1 MSGNLSRRK
10 TEKKGRP
17 ISLLSLALLNTALSI
32 FISYSLFRHGGSTGF
47 LEVFQFV
54 SHCLALNLA
63 VCLILFIMSFLF
75 RRVLTYLGFIVYGL
89 FQILLFVDVRVYDLF
104 RFHINP
110 LVWNEIMTEG
120 FSDSV
125 IIGKSTFLYLFLT
138 AALIFLLEG
147 VFVYVSVR
155 ASKVLRGK
163 AGIALVAVCLLAVA
177 GDKVIYAFGGVYN
190 IHSIMRASMLYP
202 LYQPVNAE
210 RTIARLFHIKVKR
223 EDELKMSSHG
233 SLLNYPKRPLVMQE
247 RKAGRPNIVIIAVEG
262 FRYDMLDPE
271 ITPNLWKF
279 ARANIIFKNH
289 FSGGNGTRAGIFSL
303 LYGLQGT
310 YWHSFLMEKK
320 SPVLIDS
327 LRALGYEFKV
337 LSATQLSFPE
347 FRKTVFVRVEDAIE
361 DHLPSGHSPGRDRIM
376 VDKFADFVSKRNPSR
391 PFFFY
396 MFFNSS
402 HQPYS
407 YPDGFAKFGPVSAAE
422 INYAKEI
429 NAANV
434 GPVKNRYKNALY
446 YDDSLFGRIFD
457 SLRQKDLLKNTIVII
472 TGDHGEEFYERGYF
486 GHTSSFDDYETK
498 VVFVMHM
505 PGVKGREVDKLTS
518 HLDFAPTVMKVLG
531 YSNPPSDY
539 SQGVPLL
546 DTEEHPYVFSAG
558 WDRICMIDKDVKIVF
573 STESYRTLLNVLQAG
588 TYKPFPDPDKMLKE
602 KRNKISDVLR
612 KMSEFYR

>member
-1 MSGNLSRRK
+1 MIK
-10 TEKKGRP
+10 TEKKDKP

-32 FISYSLFRHGGSTGF
+32 FISYSLFRHDGATGF
-47 LEVFQFV
+47 LELFQFV
-54 SHCLALNLA
+54 SHCLALNLV
-63 VCLILFIMSFLF
+63 VCLVLFSVSFLF

-104 RFHINP
+104 RFHINS
-110 LVWNEIMTEG
+110 LVWNNIMTEG

-125 IIGKSTFLYLFLT
+125 IIGKSSFLYIFFT
-138 AALIFLLEG
+138 AVLIFLLEG
-147 VFVYVSVR
+147 VFIYVSVR
-155 ASKVLRGK
+155 ASRILRGK
-163 AGIALVAVCLLAVA
+163 ARIALVVLCLLAIA
-177 GDKVIYAFGGVYN
+177 GDKVIYAFGDAYN
-190 IHSIMRASMLYP
+190 VQPIMRASMLYP
-202 LYQPVNAE
+202 LYQSVHPE
-210 RTIARLFHIKVKR
+210 KTLARFFHIKVKR
-223 EDELKMSSHG
+223 EDELKMSPHG
-233 SLLNYPKRPLVMQE
+233 SLLNYPKKPLVMQE
-247 RKAGRPNIVIIAVEG
+247 KKPLRPYIVMIAVEG

-279 ARANIIFKNH
+279 ARGNIIFKNH

-310 YWHSFLMEKK
+310 YWHSFLIEKK

-327 LRALGYEFKV
+327 LRALGYEFKI

-347 FRKTVFVRVEDAIE
+347 FRKTIFVRVEDAIE
-361 DHLPSGHSPGRDRIM
+361 DRLPAGHSPAGRSPVRDKMM
-376 VDKFADFVSKRNPSR
+376 VDKFVDFVSKRNPSR

-407 YPDGFAKFGPVSAAE
+407 YPDGFAKFRPVSGAE
-422 INYAKEI
+422 INYTKEI
-429 NAANV
+429 NASNV

-457 SLRQKDLLKNTIVII
+457 SLREKNLLKNTIVII

-505 PGVKGREVDKLTS
+505 PGVKAMEVDKLTS
-518 HLDFAPTVMKVLG
+518 HLDFVPTIMKELG

-539 SQGVPLL
+539 SQGIPLL
-546 DTEEHPYVFSAG
+546 DAEKHSYVFSAG
-558 WDRICMIDKDVKIVF
+558 WDRICMIDKDIKIVF
-573 STESYRTLLNVLQAG
+573 STESYMTYLDVLQAG
-588 TYKPFPDPDKMLKE
+588 TYKPFPDPEKILKE
-602 KRNKISDVLR
+602 KRNKTSDVLR

>member
-1 MSGNLSRRK
+1 MRK
-10 TEKKGRP
+10 KEKKGKP

-32 FISYSLFRHGGSTGF
+32 FISYSLFRHGGATGF
-47 LEVFQFV
+47 LESFQFV
-54 SHCLALNLA
+54 SHCLALNLV
-63 VCLILFIMSFLF
+63 VCLVLLIMSFLF

-104 RFHINP
+104 RFHINS
-110 LVWNEIMTEG
+110 LVWNEIVTEG

-125 IIGKSTFLYLFLT
+125 IIGKSTFLYFFLT

-147 VFVYVSVR
+147 VFVYASVR
-155 ASKVLRGK
+155 VSRILRGK
-163 AGIALVAVCLLAVA
+163 ARIALLAVCLLTVV

-190 IHSIMRASMLYP
+190 VQPIMRASMLYP
-202 LYQPVNAE
+202 LYQPVHAE
-210 RTIARLFHIKVKR
+210 RTLARLFHIKVKR

-233 SLLNYPKRPLVMQE
+233 SLLNYPKRPLVMQD
-247 RKAGRPNIVIIAVEG
+247 RKPRRPNIVIIAVEG

-279 ARANIIFKNH
+279 ASGNIIFRNH
-289 FSGGNGTRAGIFSL
+289 FSGGNGTRAGVFSL
-303 LYGLQGT
+303 FYGLQGT
-310 YWHSFLMEKK
+310 YWHSFLLEKK

-327 LRALGYEFKV
+327 LRALGYEFKI

-347 FRKTVFVRVEDAIE
+347 FRKTVFIRVEDAID
-361 DHLPSGHSPGRDRIM
+361 DHMPATHSPGRDKIM
-376 VDKFADFVSKRNPSR
+376 TDKFIDFVSKRNPSR
-391 PFFFY
+391 PFFSY

-407 YPDGFAKFGPVSAAE
+407 YPDDFEKFKPVSGTE
-422 INYAKEI
+422 INYAEEI
-429 NAANV
+429 NASNV

-457 SLRQKDLLKNTIVII
+457 SLREKNLLKNTIVII
-472 TGDHGEEFYERGYF
+472 TGDHGEEFYEQGYF

-505 PGVKGREVDKLTS
+505 PGVKEREVDKLTS
-518 HLDFAPTVMKVLG
+518 HLDFVPTVMKALG
-531 YSNPPSDY
+531 YANPPSDY
-539 SQGVPLL
+539 SQGIPLL
-546 DTEEHPYVFSAG
+546 DAEKHSYVFSAG
-558 WDRICMIDKDVKIVF
+558 WDRICMIDEDVKIVF
-573 STESYRTLLNVLQAG
+573 STESYSTFLDVLQAG
-588 TYKPFPDPDKMLKE
+588 TYKPFPDPDRMLKD
-602 KRNKISDVLR
+602 KRNKISDVFR

>member
-1 MSGNLSRRK
+1 MRK
-10 TEKKGRP
+10 TANKGKP
-17 ISLLSLALLNTALSI
+17 ISLLSLALLNTTLSV
-32 FISYSLFRHGGSTGF
+32 FISYSLFLHGRVAGF
-47 LEVFQFV
+47 LELFQFV
-54 SHCLALNLA
+54 SHCLALNLVVCFVLFA
-63 VCLILFIMSFLF
+63 VSFLF
-75 RRVLTYLGFIVYGL
+75 RRVLTYLGFIVYGI

-125 IIGKSTFLYLFLT
+125 IIGKSTFLYFFLT

-147 VFVYVSVR
+147 LFVYVAVR
-155 ASKVLRGK
+155 ASRILKGK
-163 AGIALVAVCLLAVA
+163 TAIALVAVCLIAVA
-177 GDKVIYAFGGVYN
+177 GDKAIYAFGAVYN
-190 IHSIMRASMLYP
+190 IQPITRASVLYP
-202 LYQPVNAE
+202 LYQPVHAE
-210 RTIARLFHIKVKR
+210 RTIARIFHIKVKR

-233 SLLNYPKRPLVMQE
+233 SLLDYPKRPLVIQE
-247 RKAGRPNIVIIAVEG
+247 KKRARPNIVIIAVEG
-262 FRYDMLDPE
+262 FRYDMLNPE
-271 ITPNLWKF
+271 ITPNLWNF
-279 ARANIIFKNH
+279 AKMNIIFRNH
-289 FSGGNGTRAGIFSL
+289 YSGGNGTRAGIFSL
-303 LYGLQGT
+303 FYGVQGT
-310 YWHSFLMEKK
+310 YWHSFLIEKR

-327 LRALGYEFKV
+327 LRALGYDFKV

-347 FRKTVFVRVEDAIE
+347 FRKTVFVRVEDAI
-361 DHLPSGHSPGRDRIM
+361 DDRMPAPHSSGRDKIM
-376 VDKFADFVSKRNPSR
+376 TDKFIDFISRQNPSR
-391 PFFFY
+391 PFFSY

-402 HQPYS
+402 HQPYT
-407 YPDGFAKFGPVSAAE
+407 YPDAFEKFRPVSGTE

-429 NAANV
+429 DAANV

-457 SLRQKDLLKNTIVII
+457 SLREKDMLKNTIVVV

-486 GHTSSFDDYETK
+486 GHTSSFDDYETR

-505 PGVKGREVDKLTS
+505 PGFKAREVDKLTS
-518 HLDFAPTVMKVLG
+518 HLDFAPTIMKELG

-539 SQGVPLL
+539 SQGIPLF
-546 DTEEHPYVFSAG
+546 DTEDHSYVFSAG

-573 STESYRTLLNVLQAG
+573 STESYRTLLDVFRAG
-588 TYKPFPDPDKMLKE
+588 TYKPFPDADRILKE